1 MIAGSKGKTQAEI
14 TTQENVNAL
23 TTYKRWLKSLRWQA
37 ALAISGDSDCS
48 ELISKAN
55 DYAAAKVAYYK
66 ATRQAMPALLEIAK
80 RQATDSRY
88 GNELIEIFRGFG
100 EDRDEEATGALEA
113 KLNRCPPSDQRDQA
127 RLAVEEA
134 KQTAEQFVKD
144 FGGLEGAW
152 WCNRNFNQRTLS
164 STEGT
169 NPRRRGW
176 DFDCRLS
183 RADSRWGNQCM
194 VWSLR
199 KSGCWMS
206 LDIFDR
212 FEPLLGTGYL
222 VSPRQSLW
230 QESESFLVNQL
241 VGSPS
246 FSFPKLR
253 PWQPQRHEI

>member
-1 MIAGSKGKTQAEI
+1 M
-14 TTQENVNAL
+14 ENSS
-23 TTYKRWLKSLRWQA
+23 LKS
-37 ALAISGDSDCS
+37 
-48 ELISKAN
+48 
-55 DYAAAKVAYYK
+55 
-66 ATRQAMPALLEIAK
+66 M
-80 RQATDSRY
+80 
-88 GNELIEIFRGFG
+88 
-100 EDRDEEATGALEA
+100 
-113 KLNRCPPSDQRDQA
+113 LN
-127 RLAVEEA
+127 VE
-134 KQTAEQFVKD
+134 
-144 FGGLEGAW
+144 
-152 WCNRNFNQRTLS
+152 

-230 QESESFLVNQL
+230 QESKSFLVNQL
-241 VGSPS
+241 VGSSS

-253 PWQPQRHEI
+253 LWQPHRHEILLRCWLEFWSSAVSLVEVCNSACRPLLVCWCDGV